1 MDGGVVRLYDT
12 ARRTVVPLE
21 AGPVVTLYSCGITP
35 YDSAHLGHAQ
45 VYLTFDV
52 LQRRLRDLGHETRCV
67 RNVTDVDDDILRKAR
82 ELGVHYLDLAAEEIA
97 RFDADMAA
105 LGLIPAYSEPRATSA
120 IAEILTLIGSVLD
133 SEHAYQAGGAV
144 YFDVTTYERFGAL
157 SHFDP
162 STMLAMAA
170 EHGGNPD
177 DPNKRHP
184 LDFVLWQPSLP
195 DEPSWESRWG
205 PGRPG
210 WHIECSALALR
221 ELGETLDVHGGG
233 RDLVFPHHECETAQS
248 ESVTGRP
255 FVRHW
260 LHVGLVGL
268 EGTKMSKSLGNLVF
282 VGDLVKEWEPTAV
295 RLALLD
301 HHYRSDWEWTDGDMP
316 RSSARLEA
324 WRVHRQSPRRTPPVT
339 GDWTWSG
346 HASMT
351 TSILPAPSLR
361 WTPRPPRAV
370 RWARERHSS
379 ALPCRSRPIW
389 AGAEQSPDPRAPRR
403 REAHPWQPSASDF
416 PMVRPR
422 SSTPAPPP
430 SSSPSPSVPVWP
442 ALRWPPPST
451 APRSTLTRPSGTA
464 PRSRS

>member
-1 MDGGVVRLYDT
+1 VIRLFDT
-12 ARRTVVPLE
+12 ARGEIALLDP
-21 AGPVVTLYSCGITP
+21 GPVATLYSCGITP

-97 RFDADMAA
+97 RFDADMGA

-120 IAEILTLIGSVLD
+120 IAEILTLIGAVLD
-133 SEHAYQAGGAV
+133 SGHAYRAAGAV
-144 YFDVTTYERFGAL
+144 YFDVTTFSEFGKVSHLDER
-157 SHFDP
+157 
-162 STMLAMAA
+162 AMVELAA
-170 EHGGNPD
+170 EHGGNPG

-184 LDFVLWQPSLP
+184 LDFVLWQPSLI

-255 FVRHW
+255 FVGHW

-268 EGTKMSKSLGNLVF
+268 DGTKMSKSLGNLVF
-282 VGDLVKEWEPTAV
+282 VRDLLTEWEPEAI

-301 HHYRSDWEWTDGDMP
+301 HHYRYDWEWTGDDMP
-316 RSSARLEA
+316 RSARRLEA
-324 WRVHRQSPRRTPPVT
+324 WRAAAP
-339 GDWTWSG
+339 
-346 HASMT
+346 ASD
-351 TSILPAPSLR
+351 SEDAADGGLE
-361 WTPRPPRAV
+361 AV
-370 RWARERHSS
+370 RD
-379 ALPCRSRPIW
+379 AL
-389 AGAEQSPDPRAPRR
+389 D
-403 REAHPWQPSASDF
+403 DDLD
-416 PMVRPR
+416 
-422 SSTPAPPP
+422 TPA
-430 SSSPSPSVPVWP
+430 
-442 ALRWPPPST
+442 ALR
-451 APRSTLTRPSGTA
+451 ALDERAAGGRSVDRGAALLGITL
-464 PRSRS
+464 